1 MIYSEPLISKQTFV
15 KILET
20 MRDREDLVLKIN
32 DIIREYKTT
41 LHEDF
46 LDGNAL
52 VIGSED
58 EILQLLE
65 ILMKDTC
72 GDISYFMWE
81 IDFGRD
87 YEPGDIV
94 HNGENVDMSSADKLY
109 DYLLRINFTNKDDI

>member
-1 MIYSEPLISKQTFV
+1 MTYSEPLISKQTFV
-15 KILET
+15 KIINT
-20 MRDREDLVLKIN
+20 MRDREDLVIKLN
-32 DIIREYKTT
+32 DIIREYRTT

-52 VIGSED
+52 IIGGED
-58 EILQLLE
+58 EIVELLE

-87 YEPGDIV
+87 YEPGCITQDGEDI
-94 HNGENVDMSSADKLY
+94 DISSADKLY
-109 DYLLRINFTNKDDI
+109 DYLVSENF